1 MGLGFSSVAF
11 LVLQQSS
18 TGDVGFHSSAAQM
31 SDQLTTSLLIGAG
44 GALLALL
51 DAPAVALPVLL
62 ALLAVLG
69 LLGAALAGRAAPQ
82 PDPDMEAYRDE
93 GDEAR

>member
-18 TGDVGFHSSAAQM
+18 ASDVGFHSSAAQM

-44 GALLALL
+44 GASLALL
-51 DAPAVALPVLL
+51 GVPAVALPVLL
-62 ALLAVLG
+62 TLLAGLG
-69 LLGAALAGRAAPQ
+69 LLGAALAGRAAPRSG
-82 PDPDMEAYRDE
+82 PDMQTYRTT
-93 GDEAR
+93 